1 MVFGSGEELLKR
13 MDTVENSIMSVSERG
28 YMTSPHGHV
37 GDALG
42 KRKATAHVEGMASSI
57 HTWTHTHGH
66 THTHTTHRCILVLFP
81 KLPEDQTARWDS
93 FCVTM

>member
-66 THTHTTHRCILVLFP
+66 THTPHTGSFLFS
-81 KLPEDQTARWDS
+81 LSLSFSQTSRGPD
-93 FCVTM
+93 CKVG